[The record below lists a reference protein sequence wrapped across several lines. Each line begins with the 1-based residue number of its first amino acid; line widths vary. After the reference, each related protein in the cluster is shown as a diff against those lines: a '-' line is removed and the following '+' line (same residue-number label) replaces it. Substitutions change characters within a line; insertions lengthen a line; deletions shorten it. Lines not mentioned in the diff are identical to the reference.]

1 MPKFAFNVIKNDKI
15 FEIAVNGF
23 FQEEDAKQFLEG
35 YSTNVKSFNPK
46 EYSLIVDA
54 SKMSIIKA
62 DLTSGLEQCFK
73 LYMSTGFKKIIIITP
88 EDVIE
93 KMQFERLSKDVNLN
107 ADLVINREEAI
118 KIAKS

>member
-23 FQEEDAKQFLEG
+23 FLEEDAKEFVKDYLADI
-35 YSTNVKSFNPK
+35 KSFNPK
-46 EYSLIVDA
+46 EYSLIIDS

-62 DLTSGLEQCFK
+62 DLISGLEQCFK

-107 ADLVINREEAI
+107 
-118 KIAKS
+118 